1 MIKLLI
7 FILIIYVG
15 YRLFSGKPL
24 LDQRKMGR
32 IQRDRKDDDYTDYEE
47 IR

>member
-7 FILIIYVG
+7 FILVIYVG
-15 YRLFSGKPL
+15 YRLFSGRPL
-24 LDQRKMGR
+24 LDQRQTGR
-32 IQRDRKDDDYTDYEE
+32 IRRDRNDEDYTDYEE

>member
-7 FILIIYVG
+7 FGIILYLG
-15 YRLFSGKPL
+15 YRLFVGHPL
-24 LDQRKMGR
+24 LGEQRKD
-32 IQRDRKDDDYTDYEE
+32 QVHQENDDDYTDYEE